1 MELRTSS
8 TETTLSAIPLT
19 PRPGSPTAAPAP
31 DPLRATCRLHGPRSL
46 YTRNSRGHY
55 GMFAPPCN
63 GCAIGI
69 AEAHEYAL
77 AVRVREYDGV
87 LSEIW
92 ATGPP
97 GAETVAS
104 ATAAADRLTE
114 AIATLN
120 EASGIITEPRE
131 YAERT
136 LAAHEEAIVLDTRI
150 LEGRAN
156 LISAARLREAMD
168 RLRHLDRD
176 ADRWPIWTAAQ
187 ELLEAMEDSEAD
199 DSL

>member
-1 MELRTSS
+1 MASFCHI
-8 TETTLSAIPLT
+8 ALT
-19 PRPGSPTAAPAP
+19 PRPTSPTAAPAP
-31 DPLRATCRLHGPRSL
+31 DPLRATCRLHGPHSL
-46 YTRNSRGHY
+46 YTRNSSGYH
-55 GMFAPPCN
+55 GMYAPACN

-69 AEAHEYAL
+69 AEAHEFAL
-77 AVRVREYDGV
+77 AERVRE
-87 LSEIW
+87 LHSALLAAW
-92 ATGPP
+92 ATD
-97 GAETVAS
+97 AYTSDTVLS
-104 ATAAADRLTE
+104 ATAAAVRLTE

-120 EASGIITEPRE
+120 EASGIITDPQT

-156 LISAARLREAMD
+156 LIYAARLRDTME

-176 ADRWPIWTAAQ
+176 ADRWPIWTTAQ

-199 DSL
+199 GDM